1 MNKAAQLFHQLLDE
15 PPESLKTEIDLSF
28 AVADRID
35 ALLKRKGMTQ
45 KELARLTHTSE
56 AAVCKWLSGT
66 HNFTF
71 STIGKI
77 SAALGAPIINVPTST
92 YGEVAETAP
101 TMVAEGAVGYRRK

>member
-1 MNKAAQLFHQLLDE
+1 MNKAAQLFHQILDE
-15 PPESLKTEIDLSF
+15 TPESLKTEIDLSF

-35 ALLKRKGMTQ
+35 ALLKKKGMTQ

-92 YGEVAETAP
+92 YSVMDETAP
-101 TMVAEGAVGYRRK
+101 TMVAEDATECGK

>member
-1 MNKAAQLFHQLLDE
+1 MNKAAQLFHQILDE
-15 PPESLKTEIDLSF
+15 TPESLKAEIDLSF

-35 ALLKRKGMTQ
+35 TLLKRKCMTQ

-56 AAVCKWLSGT
+56 AAVSKWLSGT

-92 YGEVAETAP
+92 YGEVAEPAP
-101 TMVAEGAVGYRRK
+101 TMVGEDVTEYVK